1 MRLLTEIKEG
11 FMYVDIKAGG
21 VIDDMLAIEEI
32 PIRTGTKSIESE
44 ILMADLLGLR
54 ELSETLRRE
63 LQESER

>member
-1 MRLLTEIKEG
+1 
-11 FMYVDIKAGG
+11 MYVDIKAGG
-21 VIDDMLAIEEI
+21 VIDDVVSIEEL

-54 ELSETLRRE
+54 ELSETLRIE